1 MASRPAIR
9 EIAAEHRR
17 RYRYRR
23 IMRELR
29 RCGIV
34 VNHKRVLRILNE
46 DNLLGVW
53 RRAFVATTDC
63 EHQFQVHL
71 NLASRIEL
79 TGMNQL
85 WVADINYIRLKKE
98 FVYLADV
105 LDAFPRK
112 VVGWALERT
121 LAARLAIAALEQ
133 AMAQRHPPGL
143 VHHYQ
148 PGRAVCVRRL
158 RPGFATPPDDPQH
171 EPSGEPVR

>member
-1 MASRPAIR
+1 VEEEMAARPAIR

-29 RCGIV
+29 RRGIV

-63 EHQFQVHL
+63 DHQFQGHL
-71 NLASRIEL
+71 NLASRMEL

-85 WVADINYIRLKKE
+85 WVADITYIRLKQE
-98 FVYLADV
+98 FVIWRSCWTRS
-105 LDAFPRK
+105 P
-112 VVGWALERT
+112 
-121 LAARLAIAALEQ
+121 ARS
-133 AMAQRHPPGL
+133 RD
-143 VHHYQ
+143 
-148 PGRAVCVRRL
+148 GRWSARW
-158 RPGFATPPDDPQH
+158 RP
-171 EPSGEPVR
+171 VWR